1 MPAAIAALLMALG
14 CAPIEISTPRGD
26 AFGIWV
32 CPPVVADESATP
44 PAAPAPHEA
53 PREEAA

>member
-32 CPPVVADESATP
+32 CPPVAEGEAP
-44 PAAPAPHEA
+44 APAAPPP
-53 PREEAA
+53 PREEGA

>member
-14 CAPIEISTPRGD
+14 CAPIQIATPRGD

-32 CPPVVADESATP
+32 CPPVIADESATP
-44 PAAPAPHEA
+44 PAAPP
-53 PREEAA
+53 PREEGA